1 MQPRGSARARRM
13 WCGGPAASARHWDG
27 VPGLTDGTNQLRTST
42 EHVSRVDDDAPLTH
56 DPLRHFQ
63 RCGGRLER
71 ANGPPIGSPGWVVWQ
86 RARNKPPPTRATLS
100 RGASEGTKSR
110 ISSARTTPATVLSQR
125 FWVGFS
131 PQSGILEGRR
141 ASRRLSGRPL
151 AQARRTPWSRCRGA
165 SVRSAAPHGRTQPR
179 GCYQLACSRSERATR
194 TNRNCRLRNSTRAAA
209 EPLTNPAKN
218 TSTY

>member
-194 TNRNCRLRNSTRAAA
+194 TNRNCRLQNSTPVGR
-209 EPLTNPAKN
+209 P
-218 TSTY
+218 